1 MTQYPHDDSFLLDAG
16 ASPENLDSLRQY
28 VANPLRLDTVPADSR
43 LPQGDEPHV
52 SDWRRYQTESM
63 DSDVFSYLQTKLPQL
78 NIPIRPGMAS
88 TATYRRVARR
98 GETFRHDDFG
108 DHLTL
113 EVPDELR
120 LLIQEHPAGA
130 LPVLTTSNRK
140 DFLTLLCALG
150 GRSEPRPFP
159 TTVNAQLISG
169 YNNWDRVGRY
179 RDAWQR
185 RRDRSLT
192 NDWAA
197 EMQRVIRTEP
207 SLFQDRIVLVTDA
220 PYSGVTASE
229 LEFAIT
235 DSEWRRCSMSL
246 RLEHEFT
253 HYATKRLWG
262 TMRTN
267 LFDELLA
274 DFMGITHVLGRFS
287 KDAFSRFLGLS
298 HWPTAEPNARVYAY
312 QGTLDGQAFVIA
324 GHLILSAAAELERLS
339 DSFYESETRFIFF
352 FALCQLGLA
361 GLARDGA
368 VPRFLHAYESAR
380 RFCSNEKGFCL

>member
-1 MTQYPHDDSFLLDAG
+1 MG
-16 ASPENLDSLRQY
+16 
-28 VANPLRLDTVPADSR
+28 
-43 LPQGDEPHV
+43 
-52 SDWRRYQTESM
+52 
-63 DSDVFSYLQTKLPQL
+63 SDVFSYLQTKLPQL
-78 NIPIRPGMAS
+78 NIPIRPDMAS
-88 TATYRRVARR
+88 TDTYRRVARR
-98 GETFRHDDFG
+98 GEAFRHDDFG
-108 DHLTL
+108 DRLTL
-113 EVPDELR
+113 EVPGELR

-150 GRSEPRPFP
+150 GRSEPRFFP
-159 TTVNAQLISG
+159 SAMNAQLISG

-185 RRDRSLT
+185 ERGGFLT
-192 NDWAA
+192 TDWAA

-274 DFMGITHVLGRFS
+274 DFMGMTHALGRFS

-298 HWPTAEPNARVYAY
+298 HWPTAKPNARVHAY

-352 FALCQLGLA
+352 LALCQLGLVD
-361 GLARDGA
+361 LVRDGA
-368 VPRFLHAYESAR
+368 VPRFLQAYAIAR
-380 RFCSNEKGFCL
+380 RFCSKEKGLCL